1 MQLQLFEKSTRANY
15 NSILNSTIQIACYHG
30 VNTEQEYKAKRKPK
44 KRVNMQDVVKQS
56 TKSGSTN
63 IVTLKINFVL
73 QN

>member
-15 NSILNSTIQIACYHG
+15 NSILNSTTKRACYHG